1 MRHFEVCVIIN
12 YRGNV
17 LWHLLSG
24 NLGTEIKRGSL
35 RFSFFPH
42 PKRSNWLAFDF
53 TWSLFDFITAIRGI
67 SFVSSAK
74 PTEKCLW
81 K

>member
-24 NLGTEIKRGSL
+24 NLGTEIERGSL
-35 RFSFFPH
+35 RFSFFSSPEA
-42 PKRSNWLAFDF
+42 PEL
-53 TWSLFDFITAIRGI
+53 
-67 SFVSSAK
+67 VSI
-74 PTEKCLW
+74 
-81 K
+81 